1 MGKYHIH
8 KAGYI
13 KFKPSCKLLSSD
25 LHYYCNRFK
34 NLLQSK
40 SSERGL
46 SNKLCYFFIF
56 FVFLSPMYSHK
67 CSMLCI
73 ELYFCNKKKKIIINS
88 NRTLYSAGTPEG
100 GNAFRACS
108 RCSSRARE
116 PNGSHQVT
124 IKQRV
129 ALPKKKKNR

>member
-46 SNKLCYFFIF
+46 SNKLCYFFYFLCFSLSYVFPQMFYALYRIIF
-56 FVFLSPMYSHK
+56 LQ
-67 CSMLCI
+67 
-73 ELYFCNKKKKIIINS
+73 KKKKYS